1 MPSPIEAS
9 WLIPI
14 PPFFGGILIGI
25 LLLSFSRTM
34 NRLSKPVAF
43 ILISCI
49 SMSAIISYLLLFN
62 EFSEELVKEYNV
74 NFNPYIKSENLQ
86 LNLIVDK
93 TTSIIFSV
101 VSTLSLFG
109 MIGYHFLMYRKP
121 NYVIFFILF
130 SIVSSSLLGIS
141 LTEFANIKINQF
153 LV

>member
-14 PPFFGGILIGI
+14 TPFFGAIFIGI
-25 LLLSFSRTM
+25 LLVSFSRTM

-49 SMSAIISYLLLFN
+49 AMSAIISYLLLIN
-62 EFSEELVKEYNV
+62 EFSEELVKDYNI
-74 NFNPYIKSENLQ
+74 NFNPYIISGNLH
-86 LNLIVDK
+86 LDLIVDK
-93 TTSIIFSV
+93 MTSIVFSV
-101 VSTLSLFG
+101 ISTISLFG
-109 MIGYHFLMYRKP
+109 MIAYHFFMYRKP

-141 LTEFANIKINQF
+141 MTDFANMKIHQF
-153 LV
+153 LA